1 MNLTKFAIEKNRI
14 TFTLLAVIIVMG
26 LSLYRALPR
35 DSMPPYTVRVATIV
49 SEFPGAGPER
59 VELLVTDKVEKKAQ
73 EIPEVKEINST
84 SRTGLSIVTVT
95 LKDEVNP
102 KDLQSIWD
110 LLRRK
115 IESIAGLPEGVVPD
129 LNDEDIGVVYGIM
142 VGLISDGYSYAEMKD
157 YADDLRDDLI
167 KLDAAAKV
175 ELSGVQDERIFV
187 EFDNSQL
194 KEYELTSAKLQS
206 IIAATNILNSG
217 GQVDLEDERII
228 LEPTGNFNSVKD
240 IQKTLIPVGDGSQV
254 VYLSDI
260 TRVEKGYVEPAS
272 SIVRVNG
279 KPAIALS
286 ISLKEGA
293 NIISLG
299 EKVDQVLSRW
309 NSNLPVGL
317 KAERLSSMDSYVDHS
332 IKNFIG
338 NLIQSIIIVMLVM
351 LIFLGFRTG
360 VVVAVLIPIVT
371 VMTLMLMGM
380 IHMGLNQV
388 TLAALIMALGMMVDN
403 AIVVSESIMV
413 KMEQGILAKQAAVE
427 SCDELLVPLLIS
439 TLTTSAAFLSF
450 FLAESVMGD
459 IMGPIFVV
467 ITLALVS
474 SWIISMTIIT
484 LLCYLFLKVNPKGEN
499 PKGGKK
505 VKLMDRLFDSL
516 KMVYQRI
523 ILLALRFK
531 KSVIVGILG
540 LFILS
545 TFGFKLLPFIFFPD
559 SDRNMITIDINLPLG
574 TKIERTEKVV
584 ENIEQYMTNDL
595 QVNENRD
602 KGIIDWS
609 SFIGKGPE
617 SYDLG
622 YSQDEANSS
631 YAHMLVNTST
641 FEENQQMINLLDTYC
656 FESFPN
662 ADIKI
667 GPLGAGGGGVPIEIF
682 VSGDSPDELAKIS
695 EKIKIK
701 LSSFSGTKNVKD
713 DWGPKSKKFLID
725 IDQNKAQLAGISNQD
740 IATSMRTVLDGFKT
754 GEYRE
759 DDKTIPILMRSA
771 TSSEQTYQSLETM
784 NVYSQSSGRNVPLS
798 QVADII
804 PQWQYAKIMRKDL
817 IRSINISSE
826 LREGGNASV
835 IIKEMLPWLDNEMQN
850 WPDGYQYE
858 LGGDS
863 KNTKENMGAVI
874 QYLPLSGFIIVLLLI
889 IQFNSVRKTGMVLS
903 TIPLG
908 IIGVV
913 IGLIL
918 FRSYF
923 GFMAFLG
930 VISLAGIVINN
941 AIVLIDRIEI
951 ELNDNNRPPQD
962 AVIMACL
969 QRFRPILLTTFT
981 TTLGLI
987 PLYLGGGLMWEPMAI
1002 TIMIGL
1008 LFGTIITLVFIPSMY
1023 SLLYKVD
1030 FNQYVFNREL
1040 LKE

>member
-14 TFTLLAVIIVMG
+14 TFTLLAVVIIMG
-26 LSLYRALPR
+26 LSLYKALPR
-35 DSMPPYTVRVATIV
+35 DSMPLFTVRVATIV

-59 VELLVTDKVEKKAQ
+59 VELLVTDKIEKKVQ
-73 EIPEVKEINST
+73 EIPELKEINSM

-102 KDLQSIWD
+102 EDLQTIWD
-110 LLRRK
+110 RLRRK
-115 IESIAGLPEGVVPD
+115 LESIAGLPEGVVPD
-129 LNDEDIGVVYGIM
+129 LDDEDIGVVYGIV

-175 ELSGVQDERIFV
+175 ELGGVQDERIFV

-194 KEYELTSAKLQS
+194 KEYELTSAKLRN
-206 IIAATNILNSG
+206 IIASTNILNSG
-217 GQVDLEDERII
+217 GQVNLEDERII
-228 LEPTGNFNSVKD
+228 LEPTGNFNSLED

-260 TRVEKGYVEPAS
+260 TRVKQRYVEPAS

-293 NIISLG
+293 NIIGLG
-299 EKVDQVLSRW
+299 ETVDQVLARW
-309 NSNLPVGL
+309 ARKLPVGL
-317 KAERLSSMDSYVDHS
+317 TAERLSSIDSYVDQS
-332 IKNFIG
+332 IKNFIS
-338 NLIQSIIIVMLVM
+338 NLIQSIIIVMVVM
-351 LIFLGFRTG
+351 LVFLGLRTG
-360 VVVAVLIPIVT
+360 IVVAALIPIVT
-371 VMTLMLMGM
+371 IMTLMMMGM

-388 TLAALIMALGMMVDN
+388 SLAALIMALGMMVDN

-413 KMEQGILAKQAAVE
+413 KMEHGIAGKQAAVE
-427 SCDELLVPLLIS
+427 SCDELLIPLLIS

-450 FLAESVMGD
+450 FLAESAMGD

-467 ITLALVS
+467 ITIALLS
-474 SWIISMTIIT
+474 SWILSMTIIT
-484 LLCYLFLKVNPKGEN
+484 LLCYLFLKVQQKGAQ
-499 PKGGKK
+499 KA
-505 VKLMDRLFDSL
+505 KLMDRLFDSM
-516 KMVYQRI
+516 KMGYQKI

-531 KSVIVGILG
+531 KSIIFGIMG
-540 LFILS
+540 LFVLS
-545 TFGFKLLPFIFFPD
+545 IFGFKLIPFIFFPD
-559 SDRNMITIDINLPLG
+559 SDRNLITIDINLPLG
-574 TKIERTEKVV
+574 TRIERTLEVV
-584 ENIEQYMTNDL
+584 ENIEQYISRSL

-602 KGIIDWS
+602 KGVLDWS

-631 YAHMLVNTST
+631 YAHMLVNTSS
-641 FEENQQMINLLDTYC
+641 FEENQQMINLLDSYC
-656 FESFPN
+656 FKNFPN

-667 GPLGAGGGGVPIEIF
+667 GPLGAGGGGTPIEIF
-682 VSGDSPDELAKIS
+682 VSGGNPDELATIA
-695 EKIKIK
+695 EQVKIK

-713 DWGPKSKKFLID
+713 DWGPKSKKFLIN

-759 DDKTIPILMRSA
+759 NDKTIPILMRSA
-771 TSSEQTYQSLETM
+771 TSSEQSFQSLETM
-784 NVYSQSSGRNVPLS
+784 NVYAQSSGRNVPLS
-798 QVADII
+798 QIADII

-835 IIKEMLPWLDNEMQN
+835 IMKAMLPWLDEQMAK

-863 KNTKENMGAVI
+863 KNTSENMSAVI
-874 QYLPLSGFIIVLLLI
+874 QYLPVSGFIIVLLLI
-889 IQFNSVRKTGMVLS
+889 IQFNSVRKTVMVIS

-930 VISLAGIVINN
+930 IISLAGIVINN

-951 ELNDNNRPPQD
+951 ELNDLKRSAQD

-981 TTLGLI
+981 TSLGLI
-987 PLYLGGGLMWEPMAI
+987 PLYLGGGLIWEPMAI

-1008 LFGTIITLVFIPSMY
+1008 LFGTVITLVFIPSMY

-1030 FNQYVFNREL
+1030 FTQYVFNREL
-1040 LKE
+1040 LTD

>member
-14 TFTLLAVIIVMG
+14 TFTLLAVVIIMG
-26 LSLYRALPR
+26 LSLYKALPR

-49 SEFPGAGPER
+49 SSFPGAGPER

-84 SRTGLSIVTVT
+84 SRTGLSIVTVI

-102 KDLQSIWD
+102 ENLQAIWD
-110 LLRRK
+110 RLRRK
-115 IESIAGLPEGVVPD
+115 LESIAGMPEGVVPD

-167 KLDAAAKV
+167 KLEAAAKV

-194 KEYELTSAKLQS
+194 KEYELTSAKLQN
-206 IIAATNILNSG
+206 IIASTNILNSG

-228 LEPTGNFNSVKD
+228 LEPTGNFNSLDD
-240 IQKTLIPVGDGSQV
+240 IKKTLIPVGDGSQI

-260 TRVEKGYVEPAS
+260 TRVKKGYVEPAS

-293 NIISLG
+293 NILNLG
-299 EKVDQVLSRW
+299 TMVDQVLAKW
-309 NSNLPVGL
+309 DLKLPVGL
-317 KAERLSSMDSYVDHS
+317 SAERLSSIDSYVSHS
-332 IKNFIG
+332 IDNFVS
-338 NLIQSIIIVMLVM
+338 NLIQSILIVLLVMLV
-351 LIFLGFRTG
+351 FLGLRTG
-360 VVVAVLIPIVT
+360 VVVAALIPIVT
-371 VMTLMLMGM
+371 IMTLMLMGM
-380 IHMGLNQV
+380 FHMGLNQV

-413 KMEQGILAKQAAVE
+413 KMEKGIPGKQAAID
-427 SCDELLVPLLIS
+427 SCDELLIPLLIS

-450 FLAESVMGD
+450 YLAESTMGD
-459 IMGPIFVV
+459 IVGPIFVV
-467 ITLALVS
+467 ITMALLS

-484 LLCYLFLKVNPKGEN
+484 LLCYLFLKVNQKGDQ
-499 PKGGKK
+499 KI
-505 VKLMDRLFDSL
+505 KLMDRLFDAL
-516 KMVYQRI
+516 KMIYQKI

-531 KSVIVGILG
+531 KSVIVGIVC
-540 LFILS
+540 LFIFS
-545 TFGFKLLPFIFFPD
+545 IFGFSLIPFVFFPD

-574 TKIERTEKVV
+574 TKIERTE
-584 ENIEQYMTNDL
+584 ELAQNIEQYIKNSL
-595 QVNENRD
+595 QVNDTRI

-631 YAHMLVNTST
+631 YAHMLVNTSS
-641 FEENQQMINLLDTYC
+641 FEENQQMINRLDSFC
-656 FESFPN
+656 FDNFPN

-667 GPLGAGGGGVPIEIF
+667 GPLGAGGGGTPIEIY
-682 VSGDSPDELAKIS
+682 VAGDSPDELAKIA
-695 EKIKIK
+695 EKVKIK
-701 LSSFSGTKNVKD
+701 LNAFSGTKNVKD

-725 IDQNKAQLAGISNQD
+725 IDQNKAQLAGITNQD
-740 IATSMRTVLDGFKT
+740 IATSMQTVLDGFKT

-759 DDKTIPILMRSA
+759 NDKTIPILMRSA
-771 TSSEQTYQSLETM
+771 TSSEQSYQSLETM
-784 NVYSQSSGRNVPLS
+784 NVYAQSSGKNVPLS
-798 QVADII
+798 QIADII

-817 IRSINISSE
+817 IRSVNISSE
-826 LREGGNASV
+826 LREGGNASA
-835 IIKEMLPWLDNEMQN
+835 IMKEMIAWLDDEMKN

-863 KNTKENMGAVI
+863 KNTSENMGAVI

-908 IIGVV
+908 IIGVG

-918 FRSYF
+918 FRSSF

-951 ELNDNNRPPQD
+951 EQNELNRPPQD
-962 AVIMACL
+962 AVIIACL

-987 PLYLGGGLMWEPMAI
+987 PLYLGGGLMWEPMAV

-1008 LFGTIITLVFIPSMY
+1008 LFGTVITLVFIPSLY

-1030 FNQYVFNREL
+1030 YNQYVFNKEL
-1040 LKE
+1040 LAD